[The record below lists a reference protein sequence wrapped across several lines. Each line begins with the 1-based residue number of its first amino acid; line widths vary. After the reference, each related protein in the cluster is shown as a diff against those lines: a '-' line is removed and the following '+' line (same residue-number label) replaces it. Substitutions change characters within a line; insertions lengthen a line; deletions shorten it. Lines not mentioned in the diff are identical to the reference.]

1 MIKPMTVIEY
11 EELMHQI
18 KEFHTNQGKD
28 ILFSR
33 AIKDHRAGKYNSIG
47 LVTKGEQVTFFA
59 DTATNSTLQGTLY
72 SNVIKWLLG
81 GEVDARM
88 IVQEKEVDPA
98 LAEVIQDAEVEE
110 GISDWTPTD

>member
-33 AIKDHRAGKYNSIG
+33 AIKDHRAGKYTSIG
-47 LVTKGEQVTFFA
+47 LVNKDEQVTFLS
-59 DTATNSTLQGTLY
+59 DTAPNSTLQGTLY

-81 GEVDARM
+81 GEVDKRM
-88 IVQEKEVDPA
+88 ILQEPEVDPA
-98 LAEVIQDAEVEE
+98 LVEAIQDAEDEE
-110 GISDWTPTD
+110 GISDWKPMD